1 MLLPKWNTLGVVD
14 EVCPKM
20 GCVPL
25 EVVEAGAVKG
35 EGAVESFA
43 VEDALF
49 MLNEKVELDAP
60 LEVDDVEGH
69 AKVDL
74 GVSAGLSDA
83 VVPLVDTYPKADF
96 VPVLGEAAG
105 VVVPKAFDDPALVP
119 NPPKPVF
126 GAVEEGPPEA
136 LPPKGLDDPK
146 PPDGTLNLNLGAAL
160 AIDGGAG
167 CCGCAVDLFA
177 SGPELAG
184 FVSAVAPGEAPLVG
198 TVLGDELVGLL
209 EMPKLNL
216 GTGVVLGAGAVVE
229 APF

>member
-1 MLLPKWNTLGVVD
+1 
-14 EVCPKM
+14 M

-25 EVVEAGAVKG
+25 EVEAGAVKG

-49 MLNEKVELDAP
+49 MLNENVELDAP
-60 LEVDDVEGH
+60 LEVDDAEGH
-69 AKVDL
+69 VKVDL

-83 VVPLVDTYPKADF
+83 VVPLVDTYPKAVF

-126 GAVEEGPPEA
+126 GAVEEGPP
-136 LPPKGLDDPK
+136 KGLDDPK

-160 AIDGGAG
+160 AIGDGAG

-177 SGPELAG
+177 SGPEPVG

-198 TVLGDELVGLL
+198 AALGDELVGLL

-216 GTGVVLGAGAVVE
+216 GAGVVLGAE